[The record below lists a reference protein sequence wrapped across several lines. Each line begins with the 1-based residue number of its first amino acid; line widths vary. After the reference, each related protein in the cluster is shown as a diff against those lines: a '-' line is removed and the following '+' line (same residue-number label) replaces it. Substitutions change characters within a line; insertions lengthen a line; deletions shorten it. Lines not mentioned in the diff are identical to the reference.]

1 MFNPCKLSY
10 TEFIGHDAVLLWK
23 IAFFETNF
31 MMGCAFI
38 MGYKQPNRFLL
49 NKKYCVY
56 LKIM

>member
-31 MMGCAFI
+31 MMGNAFI
-38 MGYKQPNRFLL
+38 LGYKQPNRIELNMKCCVFL
-49 NKKYCVY
+49 KS
-56 LKIM
+56 M